1 MNYTYTEYYK
11 LSGSSFRIAEDF
23 HADRELTLKCWHS
36 FVEKLGAISAR
47 PDSSGSMRSLLFAG
61 KDVPVN
67 WRQTGRHDG
76 GIECV
81 PHRGSKTGKELA
93 NKLKTMPKVRDY
105 KAAIE
110 LISKDIARASQVK
123 SGNRIMWTTAQRL
136 SFPEITYLVTV
147 PRALDDGLKIP
158 KDWIELS
165 EREYTLAF
173 HDHNNEI
180 ENAA

>member
-1 MNYTYTEYYK
+1 MNYTYREYYK

-23 HADRELTLKCWHS
+23 HADRELALKFWHS
-36 FVEKLGAISAR
+36 FVKKLGAVSAR
-47 PDSSGSMRSLLFAG
+47 PDGLGSMSSLLFAG
-61 KDVPVN
+61 KDVPEN
-67 WRQTGRHDG
+67 WRQIRSLDE

-81 PHRGSKTGKELA
+81 PHRGSKAGKELSSR
-93 NKLKTMPKVRDY
+93 LKAMPKVNGY

-110 LISKDIARASQVK
+110 LISKDIARANQVK

-136 SFPEITYLVTV
+136 SFPEIIYLVSV

-158 KDWIELS
+158 KDWVELS

-180 ENAA
+180 DNAA

>member
-1 MNYTYTEYYK
+1 MNYTYKEYYK
-11 LSGSSFRIAEDF
+11 LSGSSFQIAELF
-23 HADRELTLKCWHS
+23 NAEREAALKRWHK
-36 FVEKLGAISAR
+36 FVEELGAVSAR
-47 PDSSGSMRSLLFAG
+47 PDHTGCMRSLLFAG

-67 WRQTGRHDG
+67 WRQIGQHDG

-81 PHRGSKTGKELA
+81 PHRGSKAGKKITVELK
-93 NKLKTMPKVRDY
+93 KLPRVRGY
-105 KAAIE
+105 LSAVGR
-110 LISKDIARASQVK
+110 ISKDISKANQVK
-123 SGNRIMWTTAQRL
+123 SGNRIMWATAQRL
-136 SFPEITYLVTV
+136 SFPEVIYLVSV

-180 ENAA
+180 GNAA